1 MNDIQRKL
9 SADPGATVLGIIALL
24 ISITG
29 CCCGILAIPSV
40 IMSIIGLVWAVKSG
54 NAYKRSPE
62 SYLAK
67 SYNNIKTAKILNI
80 IALVLSAIALVVSM
94 IWFGSMFNNPENF
107 FEQLENGEF
116 NVEVDD
122 MNEDDSFDDTTTE
135 EEIDTWRYEDAVDST
150 TAGDKVIEVEEYEQ
164 YNDSI

>member
-1 MNDIQRKL
+1 
-9 SADPGATVLGIIALL
+9 
-24 ISITG
+24 
-29 CCCGILAIPSV
+29 
-40 IMSIIGLVWAVKSG
+40 MSIIGLVWAVKSG
-54 NAYKRSPE
+54 NTYKQSPE

-67 SYNNIKTAKILNI
+67 SYNAIKTAKILNI

-122 MNEDDSFDDTTTE
+122 MNEDNSFDDTTTD

-150 TAGDKVIEVEEYEQ
+150 TAGDEVIEVEEYEQ